1 MKILLEQREVV
12 VHRRVAL
19 HPRAARCDLPGSFN
33 LVPTSRG
40 VKPYGRN
47 ELWKE
52 KGVLT
57 MFAEAKTKL
66 WCWGVGEGDGGGG
79 RMKRRI
85 SEVLIADIQ
94 LLDLAWLLD
103 PSCEVLGVKG
113 KMEGVAIT
121 YHYVQTEAEV

>member
-1 MKILLEQREVV
+1 MGET
-12 VHRRVAL
+12 
-19 HPRAARCDLPGSFN
+19 N
-33 LVPTSRG
+33 
-40 VKPYGRN
+40 YGRRR
-47 ELWKE
+47 EYLLCSPKQRPSC
-52 KGVLT
+52 GV
-57 MFAEAKTKL
+57 
-66 WCWGVGEGDGGGG
+66 GVVGEGDGGGG